1 MDMPSGW
8 TLDQDALV
16 RRFTFKDF
24 AEAFAFL
31 TRVAMHAETVD
42 HHPDFC
48 LSWNKVD
55 FRLTTHSAGR
65 VTARDMELAEAIRRM
80 AD

>member
-1 MDMPSGW
+1 MDVPDGW
-8 TLDQDALV
+8 RLDEDALV
-16 RRFTFKDF
+16 RSFAFKDF
-24 AEAFAFL
+24 AEAFSFL
-31 TRVAMHAETVD
+31 TQVAAHAEAAG

-65 VTARDMELAEAIRRM
+65 VTKRDMELAEGIRRI
-80 AD
+80 AG